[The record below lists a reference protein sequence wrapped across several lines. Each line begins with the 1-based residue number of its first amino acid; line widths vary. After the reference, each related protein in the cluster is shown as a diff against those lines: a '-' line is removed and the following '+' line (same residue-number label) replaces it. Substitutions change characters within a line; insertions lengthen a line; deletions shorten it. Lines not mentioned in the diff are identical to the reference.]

1 MEKVDKVKKATSE
14 QGGGGHGSLTEE
26 IRTLE
31 DRTIG
36 YLKNIDKNTW
46 DCLQNQRRVGMHEG
60 PGFSPGRGHRGHR
73 GGGGYGSR
81 GGYGGGRGG
90 NHLDY
95 GGARDFR
102 RDSGGGG
109 GAARR
114 PNSPEE
120 YRSRSASN
128 RSKSRSRSRLVEKS
142 YFASSRRE
150 TCLILIHAC
159 SLRVAR
165 TRTCSFDLIE

>member
-1 MEKVDKVKKATSE
+1 MGEKVDKVKKATSE
-14 QGGGGHGSLTEE
+14 QGGGGGHGSLTEE

-46 DCLQNQRRVGMHEG
+46 DCLQNQKRLGMHEG
-60 PGFSPGRGHRGHR
+60 AGFSPGRGHRRHR

-81 GGYGGGRGG
+81 GGGYGGGGGRGG

-102 RDSGGGG
+102 RDSG

-128 RSKSRSRSRLVEKS
+128 RSKSRSRSRL
-142 YFASSRRE
+142 A
-150 TCLILIHAC
+150 
-159 SLRVAR
+159 
-165 TRTCSFDLIE
+165 

>member
-1 MEKVDKVKKATSE
+1 MGEKVDKVKKATSE
-14 QGGGGHGSLTEE
+14 QGGGGGHGSLTEE

-46 DCLQNQRRVGMHEG
+46 DCLQNQKRLGMHEG
-60 PGFSPGRGHRGHR
+60 PGGFSPGRGHRGHR

-81 GGYGGGRGG
+81 GGGYGGGGGRGG

-102 RDSGGGG
+102 RDSGGG

-128 RSKSRSRSRLVEKS
+128 RSKSRSRSRL
-142 YFASSRRE
+142 A
-150 TCLILIHAC
+150 
-159 SLRVAR
+159 
-165 TRTCSFDLIE
+165 

>member
-1 MEKVDKVKKATSE
+1 M
-14 QGGGGHGSLTEE
+14 TEE

-46 DCLQNQRRVGMHEG
+46 DCLQNQRRCGMHEG
-60 PGFSPGRGHRGHR
+60 PGFSPRGHRGHR

-81 GGYGGGRGG
+81 GGFGGRG

-95 GGARDFR
+95 GGSRDFR

-128 RSKSRSRSRLVEKS
+128 RSKSRSRSRLAYILHEKE
-142 YFASSRRE
+142 FEKFVCVPALVLRE
-150 TCLILIHAC
+150 
-159 SLRVAR
+159 R
-165 TRTCSFDLIE
+165 TKRHVFSKD